1 MVKLRG
7 DKSMPTTIEVN
18 KQSVEALLGSGKT
31 KPFVIPEYQRPYAW
45 TDEQVE
51 TLFEDLWEFTATS
64 GGTEREGSYFLGSV
78 VAYENEDGEQEIIDG
93 QQRITSL
100 FLLLRAIYTKLVA
113 TPVTER
119 TPEANNFIGKIE
131 PAIWRTNKLTG
142 TVDFKNILLTSRVVN
157 NEGNETLRSILETG
171 NADENAKDNYS
182 KNYRHF
188 QGLFDK
194 HSTENPLMVYQFIY
208 ALLNQA
214 ILLPI
219 TADTQDTALTI
230 FSTLNDRGLPL
241 SDADIF
247 KAKIYNQLDA
257 EAKKDF
263 IDRWKDLDEQAT
275 DANES
280 IQQLFYYNMFYL
292 RALEKDTKTTT
303 PGVRK
308 YYAANKFERLYKDG
322 LLDTLFVILN
332 LWKVINKGEEIE
344 NEDWSKNKKIRQ
356 SLDTLSSYP
365 NEFWKYPVVIYYV
378 CYRNEADFELK
389 FGLFLNKLLMEL
401 MTKYLL
407 IPTINAVKP
416 DILKL
421 NSAIVSSD
429 TPTFDFK
436 DIDTSQLEARIQ
448 NPNRNVVR
456 MLLKALAYEHQD
468 ELLPARWEIEHIFP
482 QKWQTNYF
490 PDVPD
495 EIIKEK
501 IEHIGNKL
509 PFEKKLNIV
518 AGNGYFGKKKK
529 EYTASKITITKE
541 MGTSEIVEWNIDSI
555 MKRDIRVF
563 DSIMAL
569 LTKWDDDYLNTPIN
583 VTEETP
589 TEEDLARI
597 EEFKKKGWI

>member
-1 MVKLRG
+1 
-7 DKSMPTTIEVN
+7 MPTTIEVN

-51 TLFEDLWEFTATS
+51 TLFEDLWEFTAIS
-64 GGTEREGSYFLGSV
+64 GGTEREGSYFLGSI

-100 FLLLRAIYTKLVA
+100 FLLLRAIYTKLVV
-113 TPVTER
+113 TPASER

-157 NEGNETLRSILETG
+157 NEGNEILRSILETG
-171 NADENAKDNYS
+171 KTDENAKDNYS
-182 KNYRHF
+182 KNYRYF
-188 QGLFDK
+188 QELFDK
-194 HSTENPLMVYQFIY
+194 HSIENPLMVYQFIY

-247 KAKIYNQLDA
+247 KAKIYNQLDSY
-257 EAKKDF
+257 EKKDF

-275 DANES
+275 DAEES

-292 RALEKDTKTTT
+292 RALEKDIKTTT

-308 YYAANKFERLYKDG
+308 YYSANKFERLYKNG

-344 NEDWSKNKKIRQ
+344 NEDWSKNIKIRQ
-356 SLDTLSSYP
+356 SLDILKSYP

-378 CYRNEADFELK
+378 CYRNKVDFEMK

-407 IPTINAVKP
+407 FPTINAVKP

-421 NSAIVSSD
+421 NSAIIKSSTPKFEFKEIDVSQ
-429 TPTFDFK
+429 
-436 DIDTSQLEARIQ
+436 IEERIQ
-448 NPNRNVVR
+448 NPNRSMVR
-456 MLLKALAYEHQD
+456 MILKTLAYEHQD
-468 ELLPARWEIEHIFP
+468 TLLPNKWEIEHIFP

-490 PDVPD
+490 PDVP
-495 EIIKEK
+495 ENIIKEK
-501 IEHIGNKL
+501 IEHIGNKI

-529 EYTASKITITKE
+529 EYTASKIAITKA
-541 MGTSEIVEWNIDSI
+541 MGTSDVQDWDMDAI
-555 MKRDIRVF
+555 MKRDIRVS
-563 DSIMAL
+563 DSIIKILKNWSNA
-569 LTKWDDDYLNTPIN
+569 YLNIIGKIQADKPSA
-583 VTEETP
+583 
-589 TEEDLARI
+589 EDLARI

>member
-1 MVKLRG
+1 
-7 DKSMPTTIEVN
+7 MPTTIEVN

-51 TLFEDLWEFTATS
+51 TLFEDLWDFTATN
-64 GGTEREGSYFLGSV
+64 GGTERDGSYFLGSV
-78 VAYENEDGEQEIIDG
+78 VSYENEDGEQEIIDG

-100 FLLLRAIYTKLVA
+100 FLLLRAIYTKLIA
-113 TPVTER
+113 TPVSER
-119 TPEANNFIGKIE
+119 TAEANNFIGKIE

-142 TVDFKNILLTSRVVN
+142 TVDYKNILLTSRVVN
-157 NEGNETLRSILETG
+157 NDGNEILRSILETG
-171 NADENAKDNYS
+171 YADENAKDNYS
-182 KNYRHF
+182 KNYCHF
-188 QGLFDK
+188 QELFDK

-247 KAKIYNQLDA
+247 KAKIYNQLEPD
-257 EAKKDF
+257 EKKVF
-263 IDRWKDLDEQAT
+263 IERWKELDEQAT
-275 DANES
+275 DADES
-280 IQQLFYYNMFYL
+280 IQQLFYYNMFYY
-292 RALEKDTKTTT
+292 RALEQDTKTTT

-308 YYAANKFERLYKDG
+308 YYAANKFERLYNPE
-322 LLDTLFVILN
+322 LIDTLFVILN
-332 LWKVINKGEEIE
+332 LWKVVNKGVEIE
-344 NEDWSKNKKIRQ
+344 DEVWSKNIKIKQ
-356 SLDTLSSYP
+356 TLDTLNSYP

-378 CYRNEADFELK
+378 RYRKEENFETR
-389 FGLFLNKLLMEL
+389 FSLFLNKLLMEL
-401 MTKYLL
+401 MTKYLM

-421 NSAIVSSD
+421 NSAIVASNV
-429 TPTFDFK
+429 PTFEFK
-436 DIDTSQLEARIQ
+436 NIDMTQLEPYIQ
-448 NPNRNVVR
+448 TPNRNAVR
-456 MLLKALAYEHQD
+456 MLLKTLAYEQQD
-468 ELLPARWEIEHIFP
+468 ELLPAKWEIEHIFP

-490 PDVPD
+490 PDESD
-495 EIIKEK
+495 ATIKEK

-529 EYTASKITITKE
+529 EYTASKIAITKA
-541 MGTSEIVEWNIDSI
+541 MGTSDIVDWNMDSI
-555 MKRDIRVF
+555 MKRDIRVS
-563 DSIMAL
+563 DEIIAIL
-569 LTKWDDDYLNTPIN
+569 NRWNNEYLNAPVEATKADTPS
-583 VTEETP
+583 
-589 TEEDLARI
+589 EEDLARI